1 MCKLNKFSYM
11 LKLDFHSTINLPE
24 YRFLVDEMSYLRPV
38 FDEPVLLECASHIYW
53 FMIST

>member
-24 YRFLVDEMSYLRPV
+24 YRFLVNEMPCLRPV
-38 FDEPVLLECASHIYW
+38 FDKPILLECASHVG
-53 FMIST
+53 S

>member
-1 MCKLNKFSYM
+1 M
-11 LKLDFHSTINLPE
+11 LKLDLHSTINLPE